1 MVGFG
6 GGEAASNPTIGTISF
21 VQIPQDNTMTQNDSQ
36 ENADR
41 RQQILEAA
49 LKVFS
54 TKGYHKATNKD
65 IAQAA
70 GGISPG
76 LIYWYFKDKEDLFL
90 SIVRERAAVFQL
102 ADHPE
107 QLMELPPREGLA
119 LIGRTYL
126 SVFRVPGNVAILR
139 ILIAEAIRFPQIA
152 EMFYKQAARRFLSF
166 ISQYLQHQVDLGRLH
181 PHDTNVSARSF
192 LGMFVIN
199 VVTREVMRDPVMIG
213 VPDERIVATVIEIFL
228 SGLETAQE

>member
-1 MVGFG
+1 MTNN
-6 GGEAASNPTIGTISF
+6 EEP
-21 VQIPQDNTMTQNDSQ
+21 DNT
-36 ENADR
+36 DR

-54 TKGYHKATNKD
+54 TKGFHKATNKD

-90 SIVRERAAVFQL
+90 SIIRERAAIFHL

-107 QLMELPPREGLA
+107 RLMELPPREGLA

-126 SVFRVPGNVAILR
+126 SIFQVPGNVAIIR
-139 ILIAEAIRFPQIA
+139 IMVGEVIRFPQIA
-152 EMFYKQAARRFLSF
+152 EMFYKQIASRFLGLL
-166 ISQYLQHQVDLGRLH
+166 SQYLQRQVDLGRLH
-181 PHDTNVSARSF
+181 PHDTMIAARSF
-192 LGMFVIN
+192 LGMFVVN
-199 VVTREVMRDPVMIG
+199 VVAREIMRDPSAIIT
-213 VPDERIVATVIEIFL
+213 PDEQLVATVLDIFL
-228 SGLETAQE
+228 GGLEIG

>member
-1 MVGFG
+1 MA
-6 GGEAASNPTIGTISF
+6 EQTEQEIS
-21 VQIPQDNTMTQNDSQ
+21 
-36 ENADR
+36 DR

-54 TKGYHKATNKD
+54 KKGFHKATNKD

-90 SIVRERAAVFQL
+90 SIIRERAAIFQL

-107 QLMELPPREGLA
+107 QLMDLPPREGLA

-126 SVFRVPGNVAILR
+126 SIFRVPGNVAIVR
-139 ILIAEAIRFPQIA
+139 ILVAEAIRFPQIA
-152 EMFYKQAARRFLSF
+152 ELFYKQAASRFLGLL
-166 ISQYLQHQVDLGRLH
+166 SQYLQRQVNLGRLR
-181 PHDTNVSARSF
+181 PHDTAIAARSF
-192 LGMFVIN
+192 LGMFVVN
-199 VVTREVMRDPVMIG
+199 VVSREIMRDPLMLATS
-213 VPDERIVATVIEIFL
+213 DNQLVATVLEIFL
-228 SGLETAQE
+228 GGLEIVEG

>member
-1 MVGFG
+1 
-6 GGEAASNPTIGTISF
+6 
-21 VQIPQDNTMTQNDSQ
+21 MTNNEEP
-36 ENADR
+36 ENGDR
-41 RQQILEAA
+41 RKQILEAA

-54 TKGYHKATNKD
+54 TKGFHKATNKD

-90 SIVRERAAVFQL
+90 SIIRERAAIFQL

-107 QLMELPPREGLA
+107 RLMELPPRAGLA

-126 SVFRVPGNVAILR
+126 SVFKLPGNVAVLR
-139 ILIAEAIRFPQIA
+139 MLIGEAIRFPQIA
-152 EMFYKQAARRFLSF
+152 EMFYKQVASRFLGLL
-166 ISQYLQHQVDLGRLH
+166 SQYLQHQVDLGRLR
-181 PHDTNVSARSF
+181 PHDTMIAARSF

-199 VVTREVMRDPVMIG
+199 VVTREIMRDPMALAM
-213 VPDERIVATVIEIFL
+213 PDEQLIATVLDIFL
-228 SGLETAQE
+228 DGLEVVEG

>member
-1 MVGFG
+1 MTNNA
-6 GGEAASNPTIGTISF
+6 ES
-21 VQIPQDNTMTQNDSQ
+21 DNS
-36 ENADR
+36 DR
-41 RQQILEAA
+41 RQQIIEAA

-54 TKGYHKATNKD
+54 TKGFHKATNKD

-90 SIVRERAAVFQL
+90 SIIRERAGIFQL

-107 QLMELPPREGLA
+107 QLMELPPRAGLA

-126 SVFRVPGNVAILR
+126 SIFKVPGNVAIIR
-139 ILIAEAIRFPQIA
+139 IMVGEAIRFPQIA
-152 EMFYKQAARRFLSF
+152 EMFYKQVASRFLGLL
-166 ISQYLQHQVDLGRLH
+166 SQYLQRQVDLGRLR
-181 PHDTNVSARSF
+181 PHDTRIGARSF

-199 VVTREVMRDPVMIG
+199 VVARELMRDPSALAT
-213 VPDERIVATVIEIFL
+213 PDEQLIATVLDIFL
-228 SGLETAQE
+228 TGLEIVEG

>member
-1 MVGFG
+1 
-6 GGEAASNPTIGTISF
+6 
-21 VQIPQDNTMTQNDSQ
+21 MTNNEEP

-41 RQQILEAA
+41 RQQIIEAA

-54 TKGYHKATNKD
+54 TKGFHKATNKD

-90 SIVRERAAVFQL
+90 SIIRERAAIFQL

-107 QLMELPPREGLA
+107 RLMELPPREGLA

-126 SVFRVPGNVAILR
+126 SIFKVPGNVAILR
-139 ILIAEAIRFPQIA
+139 MLIGEAIRFPQIA
-152 EMFYKQAARRFLSF
+152 EMFYKQAARRFLELL
-166 ISQYLQHQVDLGRLH
+166 SQYLQHQVDLGRLR
-181 PHDTNVSARSF
+181 PHNTQIAARSF
-192 LGMFVIN
+192 LGMFVVN
-199 VVTREVMRDPVMIG
+199 VVTRELMRDPEILATT
-213 VPDERIVATVIEIFL
+213 DEQLIATVLDIFL
-228 SGLETAQE
+228 GGLEIVEG

>member
-1 MVGFG
+1 
-6 GGEAASNPTIGTISF
+6 
-21 VQIPQDNTMTQNDSQ
+21 MTEPNEQ
-36 ENADR
+36 ETNDR
-41 RQQILEAA
+41 RQQIMEAA

-54 TKGYHKATNKD
+54 TKGFHKATNKD

-90 SIVRERAAVFQL
+90 SIIRERAAIFRL

-107 QLMELPPREGLA
+107 QLMDLPPREGLA

-126 SVFRVPGNVAILR
+126 SIFRVPGNVAIFR
-139 ILIAEAIRFPQIA
+139 ILIGEAIRFPQIG
-152 EMFYKQAARRFLSF
+152 EMFFKVAGSRFLSLL
-166 ISQYLQHQVDLGRLH
+166 SQYFQTQIDRGYLR
-181 PHDTNVSARSF
+181 PHDTAITARSF

-199 VVTREVMRDPVMIG
+199 VIAREIMRQPEAIAT
-213 VPDERIVATVIEIFL
+213 PDEQIIATVIDIFL
-228 SGLETAQE
+228 NGLEA

>member
-1 MVGFG
+1 MTNN
-6 GGEAASNPTIGTISF
+6 EE
-21 VQIPQDNTMTQNDSQ
+21 QDNS
-36 ENADR
+36 DR

-54 TKGYHKATNKD
+54 TKGFHKATNKD

-90 SIVRERAAVFQL
+90 SIIRERAAIFQL

-107 QLMELPPREGLA
+107 RLIDLPPREGLT

-126 SVFRVPGNVAILR
+126 SVFKVPGNVAIIR
-139 ILIAEAIRFPQIA
+139 IMVGEAIRFPQIA
-152 EMFYKQAARRFLSF
+152 EMFYKQVASRFLGLL
-166 ISQYLQHQVDLGRLH
+166 SQYLQRQVELGRLR
-181 PHDTNVSARSF
+181 PHDTVISARSF

-199 VVTREVMRDPVMIG
+199 VVAREIMRDPAAIAT
-213 VPDERIVATVIEIFL
+213 PDEQLIATVLDIFL
-228 SGLETAQE
+228 GGLEVAEG

>member
-1 MVGFG
+1 MSKN
-6 GGEAASNPTIGTISF
+6 EE
-21 VQIPQDNTMTQNDSQ
+21 Q
-36 ENADR
+36 ETADR

-54 TKGYHKATNKD
+54 TKGFHKATNKD

-90 SIVRERAAVFQL
+90 SIVRERAAIFQM

-107 QLMELPPREGLA
+107 RLMELPPREGLA

-126 SVFRVPGNVAILR
+126 SVFRVPGNVAIVR
-139 ILIAEAIRFPQIA
+139 ILVAEAIRFPQIA
-152 EMFYKQAARRFLSF
+152 EMFYKQAALRFLGLLSE
-166 ISQYLQHQVDLGRLH
+166 YLQHQVDLGRLR
-181 PHDTNVSARSF
+181 PHNTVVGARSF

-199 VVTREVMRDPVMIG
+199 VVSREIMHDPLLLTTS
-213 VPDERIVATVIEIFL
+213 DEQLVATVLDIFL
-228 SGLETAQE
+228 GGLEIAQE

>member
-1 MVGFG
+1 
-6 GGEAASNPTIGTISF
+6 
-21 VQIPQDNTMTQNDSQ
+21 MTNNAEQ

-54 TKGYHKATNKD
+54 TKGFHKATNKD

-90 SIVRERAAVFQL
+90 SIIRERAGIFQL

-107 QLMELPPREGLA
+107 RLMQLPPREGLA

-126 SVFRVPGNVAILR
+126 SVFKVPGNVAIIR
-139 ILIAEAIRFPQIA
+139 IMVAEAIRFPQIA
-152 EMFYKQAARRFLSF
+152 EMFYKQAASRFLGLL
-166 ISQYLQHQVDLGRLH
+166 SQYLQRQVDLGRLRQ
-181 PHDTNVSARSF
+181 HDTVIAARSF

-199 VVTREVMRDPVMIG
+199 VITREIMRDPVAMAT
-213 VPDERIVATVIEIFL
+213 PDEQLIVTVLDIFL
-228 SGLETAQE
+228 GGLEIVEG

>member
-1 MVGFG
+1 
-6 GGEAASNPTIGTISF
+6 
-21 VQIPQDNTMTQNDSQ
+21 MTKNEEQ

-41 RQQILEAA
+41 RQQIIEAA

-54 TKGYHKATNKD
+54 TKGFHKATNKD

-90 SIVRERAAVFQL
+90 SIVRERVAIFTL
-102 ADHPE
+102 AEHPE
-107 QLMELPPREGLA
+107 RIMDLPPREALG

-126 SVFRVPGNVAILR
+126 SVFKVPGN
-139 ILIAEAIRFPQIA
+139 IAMVRMLVGEVIRFPQIG
-152 EMFYKQAARRFLSF
+152 EMFFKVAGRRFLGL
-166 ISQYLQHQVDLGRLH
+166 ISQYLQHQVDLGRLR
-181 PHDTNVSARSF
+181 PHDTTIASRSF

-199 VVTREVMRDPVMIG
+199 VVAREILRDPEALVT
-213 VPDERIVATVIEIFL
+213 PDEQIVATVVDIFV
-228 SGLETAQE
+228 SGLAPQQP

>member
-1 MVGFG
+1 MMN
-6 GGEAASNPTIGTISF
+6 EEP
-21 VQIPQDNTMTQNDSQ
+21 
-36 ENADR
+36 ENGDR

-54 TKGYHKATNKD
+54 TKGFHKATNKD

-90 SIVRERAAVFQL
+90 SIIRERAAIFQL

-107 QLMELPPREGLA
+107 RLMELPPREGLA

-126 SVFRVPGNVAILR
+126 SIFKVPGNVAIVR
-139 ILIAEAIRFPQIA
+139 ILVAEVIRFPQIA
-152 EMFYKQAARRFLSF
+152 EMFYKQAARRFLGLL
-166 ISQYLQHQVDLGRLH
+166 SQYLQRQVDLGRLR
-181 PHDTNVSARSF
+181 PHDTMIAARSF
-192 LGMFVIN
+192 LGMFVVN
-199 VVTREVMRDPVMIG
+199 VVAREIMRDPLAIAT
-213 VPDERIVATVIEIFL
+213 PDELLIATVLNIFL
-228 SGLETAQE
+228 GGLEIAEE

>member
-1 MVGFG
+1 
-6 GGEAASNPTIGTISF
+6 
-21 VQIPQDNTMTQNDSQ
+21 MTNNAEP
-36 ENADR
+36 ENSDR
-41 RQQILEAA
+41 RQQIIEAA

-54 TKGYHKATNKD
+54 TKGFHKATNKD

-90 SIVRERAAVFQL
+90 SIIRERAAIFQL

-107 QLMELPPREGLA
+107 KLMELPPREGLA

-126 SVFRVPGNVAILR
+126 SIFKVPGNVAIIR
-139 ILIAEAIRFPQIA
+139 IMVGEAIRFPQIA
-152 EMFYKQAARRFLSF
+152 EMFYKQVASRFLGLL
-166 ISQYLQHQVDLGRLH
+166 SQYLQRQVDMGRLR
-181 PHDTNVSARSF
+181 PHDTVIAARSF

-199 VVTREVMRDPVMIG
+199 VVTREIMRDPVALAT
-213 VPDERIVATVIEIFL
+213 PDERLIATVLDIFL
-228 SGLETAQE
+228 GGLEIVEG

>member
-1 MVGFG
+1 
-6 GGEAASNPTIGTISF
+6 
-21 VQIPQDNTMTQNDSQ
+21 MTNNEEP

-41 RQQILEAA
+41 RQQIIEAA

-54 TKGYHKATNKD
+54 TKGFHKATNKD

-90 SIVRERAAVFQL
+90 SIIRERAAIFQL

-107 QLMELPPREGLA
+107 RLMELPPREGLA

-126 SVFRVPGNVAILR
+126 SIFKVPGNVAIIR
-139 ILIAEAIRFPQIA
+139 IMVGEAIRFPQIA
-152 EMFYKQAARRFLSF
+152 EMFYKQVARRFLGLL
-166 ISQYLQHQVDLGRLH
+166 SQYLQHQVDLGRLR
-181 PHDTNVSARSF
+181 PHDTLIAARSF
-192 LGMFVIN
+192 LGMFVVN
-199 VVTREVMRDPVMIG
+199 VVTREIMRDPVAMAT
-213 VPDERIVATVIEIFL
+213 PDEQLIATVLDIFL
-228 SGLETAQE
+228 GGLEIVEG

>member
-1 MVGFG
+1 
-6 GGEAASNPTIGTISF
+6 
-21 VQIPQDNTMTQNDSQ
+21 MTNNEEP
-36 ENADR
+36 ENGDR
-41 RQQILEAA
+41 RRQILEAA

-54 TKGYHKATNKD
+54 TKGFHKATNKD

-90 SIVRERAAVFQL
+90 SIIRERAAIFQL

-107 QLMELPPREGLA
+107 RLMELPPRDGLA

-126 SVFRVPGNVAILR
+126 SVFKVPGNVAIIR
-139 ILIAEAIRFPQIA
+139 IMVGEAIRFPQIA
-152 EMFYKQAARRFLSF
+152 EMFYKQVARRFLGVL
-166 ISQYLQHQVDLGRLH
+166 SQYLQHQVELGRLR
-181 PHDTNVSARSF
+181 PHDSVIAARSF

-199 VVTREVMRDPVMIG
+199 VVTREIMRDPVAIAT
-213 VPDERIVATVIEIFL
+213 PDEQLIATVLDIFL
-228 SGLETAQE
+228 GGLEIVEG